1 MALNPEEMKKRRQAA
16 QQAREQKQAANKK
29 LLIRLAIA
37 VAVLLVVGA
46 VILVIVLAGG
56 PKDPAQEPENP
67 QQAESGDSA
76 QTENPPETEPSA
88 EDPSEEPSGETT
100 SEEPKE
106 NATVIHLAA
115 AGDLNI
121 NDTTVDA
128 GGVAYLYQNAFLD
141 VAHLLADADI
151 SVVNF
156 EGGLYGNPFGSET
169 ASAPQSMM
177 DALADAGVDLVQLAN
192 SYSINNGVS
201 GLRST
206 INGVKMAGMEPLG
219 VYNDNAEAAKSK
231 GFTLCNVNGVKI
243 AFVAFT
249 KGMDG
254 MALPA
259 GSEGCV
265 NVLYSD
271 YNSNYQKVDTAGI
284 TRVMEAAA
292 AARPD
297 LTVVLVHWGSEFND
311 TVSSSQK
318 KILSLLQSEGADAII
333 GTHPHYVQE
342 MKLDPETGSFIA
354 YSLGDFFG
362 DAARSGSE
370 YSVILDL
377 EITKD
382 HKTGETK
389 ITNYSYTP
397 IFTVVEKN
405 KPARVVRIHETMRA
419 YDNLFL
425 ERIDPAT
432 YDAMAYALGRIEA
445 RIHPE
450 E

>member
-1 MALNPEEMKKRRQAA
+1 M
-16 QQAREQKQAANKK
+16 
-29 LLIRLAIA
+29 
-37 VAVLLVVGA
+37 
-46 VILVIVLAGG
+46 
-56 PKDPAQEPENP
+56 
-67 QQAESGDSA
+67 
-76 QTENPPETEPSA
+76 
-88 EDPSEEPSGETT
+88 
-100 SEEPKE
+100 
-106 NATVIHLAA
+106 
-115 AGDLNI
+115 NI
-121 NDTTVDA
+121 NDITVEA
-128 GGVAYLYQNAFLD
+128 GGVAYLYQNALLD

-156 EGGLYGNPFGSET
+156 EGGLYGNPFGTET

-192 SYSINNGVS
+192 SYSIHNGVS

-219 VYNDNAEAAKSK
+219 VYNDSTEAAKSK

-271 YNSNYQKVDTAGI
+271 YNSNYQKVDTEGI

-362 DAARSGSE
+362 DATRSGSE

-397 IFTVVEKN
+397 MAVCGTDAVNKTGAKVV
-405 KPARVVRIHETMRA
+405 AA
-419 YDNLFL
+419 D
-425 ERIDPAT
+425 ERIPVFTQFHITNDPVLSETLAKYRGAEVT
-432 YDAMAYALGRIEA
+432 LNAVGIQADTFKDDNESKAIDKAWAAVIDQYPYIQDKVNSGSGSSST
-445 RIHPE
+445 PDSGTDSN
-450 E
+450 

>member
-37 VAVLLVVGA
+37 AAVLLVVGA
-46 VILVIVLAGG
+46 VILVIVLAGNAKEPTLDPDEIQQAG
-56 PKDPAQEPENP
+56 SNEPAQ
-67 QQAESGDSA
+67 
-76 QTENPPETEPSA
+76 A
-88 EDPSEEPSGETT
+88 EDPSENDPAEEPSEEDPSETP
-100 SEEPKE
+100 SEESKE
-106 NATVIHLAA
+106 NTTVIHLAA

-121 NDTTVDA
+121 NDITVDA
-128 GGVAYLYQNAFLD
+128 GGVAYLYQNTFMD
-141 VAHLLADADI
+141 VAHILADADI

-201 GLRST
+201 GLRNT

-219 VYNDNAEAAKSK
+219 VYNDNAEFAKAK
-231 GFTLCNVNGVKI
+231 GFTMCNVNGVKI

-259 GSEGCV
+259 GSENCV

-271 YNSNYQKVDTAGI
+271 YSSTYQKVDTDGI

-292 AARPD
+292 AAKPD

-342 MKLDPETGSFIA
+342 MRLDPETGSFVA

-405 KPARVVRIHETMRA
+405 KPARVVRIHEAMTA

-425 ERIDPAT
+425 ERIDPVT
-432 YDAMAYALGRIEA
+432 YDAMAYALERIEA

-450 E
+450 G